1 MTRSQLVKQYIG
13 TPAPMETLFLEAF
26 AALWGAPQS
35 PYATSTETKRAD
47 LLAWL
52 ETNDEELPA
61 VSVTPSR
68 FGLFA
73 GEADHA

>member
-1 MTRSQLVKQYIG
+1 MTRSKLVQQHLD
-13 TPAPMETLFLEAF
+13 TPFEGMFIEAF

-35 PYATSTETKRAD
+35 PYATSTEAKRAD

-52 ETNDEELPA
+52 ATHDEELPA
-61 VSVTPSR
+61 VSVTPR